1 METALTKEDYDAMK
15 SLNEKIKNS
24 MIEIGQKVYSQT
36 QTDSSQASSDEA
48 IETEF
53 STEWGV

>member
-1 METALTKEDYDAMK
+1 METALIKEDYNAIK
-15 SLNEKIKNS
+15 SFNEK
-24 MIEIGQKVYSQT
+24 IEIGQKVYSQT